1 MKKSKLFLG
10 ALSLLAFAACS
21 DDKTANEP
29 TLTGNDEF
37 AYIKVDI
44 LSALQGSRA
53 TTDKDFELGTTN
65 ENEITNM
72 VMIFYGSQ
80 GNYLSSASMAAGD
93 ITLEDADNDE
103 KNNVE
108 LIKSA
113 KAKVSLSGGTIPSYM
128 MVYANPINQDDI
140 SWSMNAIYNQ
150 TRETYRGSNGKFAMN
165 NSVYFGPGIHIDL
178 KAHPEEANKRDL
190 QRAVVVSKENFY
202 QTDAEESA
210 AKEVKVY
217 LERVAAKVTLHG
229 ATTNTDLGTQDGT
242 LDGKR
247 LEFVVDGW
255 GLNAEAKDCYLS
267 KNLSL
272 GTDFVE
278 TFSAIDDQLKAKF
291 PGWNEPEKFR
301 SYWAISTNYTV
312 PTTAD
317 NIISGDGSETN
328 PYVFKYPYVSDQAG
342 EKNIL
347 NYYKFNDFIE
357 GGSKHVGIGNAA
369 YTLENTRRSTLY
381 TADFK
386 NSGLIS
392 AVVVGHYTIDGKE
405 TDFYVQGKKIYL
417 EEDYLIA
424 MAKAANVIV
433 KSDGSVLTED
443 DEKNLSNILEIYHPT
458 KPNVGDPTKGVEEN
472 LVTIRMKKTT
482 DYTIFNDY
490 KFKDGS
496 NDAEE
501 ISATNVDRINQ
512 ILYNNCG
519 LTAMYKGGKAYFNI
533 PIRHLADKPG
543 EKEACPPAYYGVVR
557 NHYYDISVDGFA
569 ELDFDTLGKGILDPE
584 DPIVPPTDPSDKFGI
599 KAKIRVLSWRLVKQ
613 NVTLGE

>member
-21 DDKTANEP
+21 DDKTTNEP
-29 TLTGNDEF
+29 TPTGNDEF
-37 AYIKVDI
+37 AYIKVNI
-44 LSALQGSRA
+44 LSALQGGRA
-53 TTDKDFELGTTN
+53 TTDEDFQLGTPN
-65 ENEITNM
+65 ENEIGNI

-80 GNYLSSASMAAGD
+80 GNYLSSASMAGGD
-93 ITLEDADNDE
+93 ITDANNGE
-103 KNNVE
+103 MNNVE

-113 KAKVSLSGGTIPSYM
+113 KVKVSLSGGTIPSYM
-128 MVYANPINQDDI
+128 MVYANPIDQSDI
-140 SWSMNAIYNQ
+140 KWSMNVIHEQ

-178 KAHPEEANKRDL
+178 EENKEAEKIRDL
-190 QRAVVVSKENFY
+190 QRAIVVSKENFY

-229 ATTNTDLGTQDGT
+229 TDTNTDLGTQEGT
-242 LDGKR
+242 LDKKQ
-247 LEFVVDGW
+247 LKFIVDGW
-255 GLNAEAKDCYLS
+255 GLNAEAKKCYLS

-272 GTDFVE
+272 GKDFVE

-291 PGWNEPEKFR
+291 PDWNEPKKFR
-301 SYWAISTNYTV
+301 SYWAISTNYKV
-312 PTTAD
+312 PTTAE
-317 NIISGDGSETN
+317 NISDDGS
-328 PYVFKYPYVSDQAG
+328 YQYPYVSDQAG
-342 EKNIL
+342 KNNIL
-347 NYYKFNDFIE
+347 NYYNFNDFIE

-369 YTLENTRRSTLY
+369 YTLENTRHSDLY
-381 TADFK
+381 SADFK

-392 AVVVGHYTIDGKE
+392 AVVVGHYTINGNE
-405 TDFYVQGKKIYL
+405 TDFYVQGEKIYL

-496 NDAEE
+496 NEAEE

-533 PIRHLADKPG
+533 PIRHLADEPG

-557 NHYYDISVDGFA
+557 NHSYDISVNGFA
-569 ELDFDTLGKGILDPE
+569 ELDFDTLGKGIRDPE